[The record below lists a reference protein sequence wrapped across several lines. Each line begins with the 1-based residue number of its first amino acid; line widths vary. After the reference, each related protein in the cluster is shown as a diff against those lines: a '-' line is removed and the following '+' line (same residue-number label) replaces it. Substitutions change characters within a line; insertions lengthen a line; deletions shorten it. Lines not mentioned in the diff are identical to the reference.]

1 MASADTMTLHVRRL
15 PGVVPIARAV
25 SELAGAIEALGARS
39 TDALD
44 RIEVEIEPIDIMAWV
59 ASQQPGERTMFRNRE
74 GSLEMASLGSL
85 FAAPSLD
92 DPRVQRLLEQEP
104 PIFPRMHEPASP
116 FLVTT
121 CAFDASVP
129 ATGAWSAFGAVR
141 VSLPLVEVRRMRTV
155 TTLAVHVNGDASR
168 SLDALRAVRQPT
180 SVQRVALRLE
190 SDSDPSHWARMVDGA
205 LDAIAS
211 RALEKVVVARTRRYR
226 AVSAIDPMALLMSLR
241 SAAHDVFHV
250 AVEAAPG
257 SSFVSITPERLFKR
271 KGRVVHTEA
280 IAGTCPRGPD
290 LAADA
295 WLASRLLASAKN
307 RLEHDLVLDRIKA
320 VLAPWCERLDAEP
333 TPGIVRLAHVQHLMT
348 GVSARLADDV
358 RDGALLAAMHPTPA
372 VCGTPTEAARAF
384 IAANEADQRGLYAGA
399 VGLVSASRSD
409 FAVGIRSALVHG
421 DQAVAYGGAG
431 IVQGSEAD
439 AEWLE
444 TARKM
449 ESFDAV
455 S

>member
-1 MASADTMTLHVRRL
+1 MAEADTMTLHVRRL
-15 PGVVPIARAV
+15 PGVAPIPRALQ
-25 SELAGAIEALGARS
+25 ELATAIEALGTRS
-39 TDALD
+39 SDALD
-44 RIEVEIEPIDIMAWV
+44 RIEVEIEPLDIAAWV
-59 ASQQPGERTMFRNRE
+59 ASQQPGQRTMFRNRE
-74 GSLEMASLGSL
+74 GSLEMASLGCL

-92 DPRVQRLLEQEP
+92 DARVKRLLEQEP

-121 CAFDASVP
+121 RAFDTTVP
-129 ATGAWSAFGAVR
+129 NIGAWSAFGAMR

-155 TTLAVHVNGDASR
+155 TTLAVHVNGHAAR
-168 SLDALRAVRQPT
+168 SLEALRAVRQPT
-180 SVQRVALRLE
+180 SVPRVALRLE
-190 SDSDPSHWARMVDGA
+190 SDSDPSHWARMVDDA
-205 LDAIAS
+205 LEAIAS
-211 RALEKVVVARTRRYR
+211 RRLEKVVVARTRRYR
-226 AVSAIDPMALLMSLR
+226 SVSAIDPMALLMSLR
-241 SAAHDVFHV
+241 SAANDVFHV

-271 KGRVVHTEA
+271 RGRVVHTEA

-295 WLASRLLASAKN
+295 WLASRLLASTKN

-320 VLAPWCERLDAEP
+320 VLAPRCDRLDAEP

-348 GVSARLADDV
+348 GVSARLTDDV
-358 RDGALLAAMHPTPA
+358 CDGVLLAALHPTPA

-384 IAANEADQRGLYAGA
+384 IATHEAVQRGLYGGA

-421 DQAVAYGGAG
+421 DQAVAFGGAG
-431 IVQGSEAD
+431 IVPGSEAD
-439 AEWLE
+439 SEWLE